1 MKAEVLLLVCLF
13 VFSGPATDD
22 KHGVQFQQIID
33 WLKEYLRHTFTPLV
47 KAAQEDLNWRVC
59 RMMTKDGRRFQRFPK
74 LFSPMPGNNLNE
86 TPPPGETQIQIV

>member
-33 WLKEYLRHTFTPLV
+33 WLKAYLPSTFTPLV
-47 KAAQEDLNWRVC
+47 KAAQEDLYWRVC
-59 RMMTKDGRRFQRFPK
+59 RMMTKDGAQEFDSGRRFQLFPQ
-74 LFSPMPGNNLNE
+74 LFPPMPGN
-86 TPPPGETQIQIV
+86 TPTSCVAS

>member
-33 WLKEYLRHTFTPLV
+33 WLKEYLRSTFTPLV
-47 KAAQEDLNWRVC
+47 KVAHEDLYWRVC
-59 RMMTKDGRRFQRFPK
+59 RMMTKGGRRFQLFPQFFPRC
-74 LFSPMPGNNLNE
+74 LA
-86 TPPPGETQIQIV
+86 II

>member
-33 WLKEYLRHTFTPLV
+33 WLKEYLRSTFTPLV
-47 KAAQEDLNWRVC
+47 KVAHEDLYWRVC
-59 RMMTKDGRRFQRFPK
+59 RMMTKDGAQEVDSGRRFQLFPQFFPRC
-74 LFSPMPGNNLNE
+74 LA
-86 TPPPGETQIQIV
+86 II